1 MGPSLGTGSGGHVSK
16 LAADR
21 GGPSPHHQESP
32 MKILSQDLAVGDIL
46 EINGWNL
53 HVIGV
58 DRDRAVAILTAEFNF
73 LIHIPRDKVVSIKA
87 PAAAA

>member
-1 MGPSLGTGSGGHVSK
+1 
-16 LAADR
+16 
-21 GGPSPHHQESP
+21 
-32 MKILSQDLAVGDIL
+32 MKIRSQDLAVGDIL

-58 DRDRAVAILTAEFNF
+58 DRDRAVAILTTEFNF
-73 LIHIPRDKVVSIKA
+73 LIHFPRDEVVSIKA